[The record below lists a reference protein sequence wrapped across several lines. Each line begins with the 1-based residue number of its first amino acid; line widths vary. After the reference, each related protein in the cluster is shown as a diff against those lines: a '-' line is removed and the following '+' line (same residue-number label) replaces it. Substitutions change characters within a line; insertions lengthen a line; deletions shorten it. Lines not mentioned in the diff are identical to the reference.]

1 MMARNM
7 RDLSSPQ
14 PCSVSGSRKTGILN
28 FVDKNRRPFSALG
41 VFIALLFI
49 YTIASPDVFLNPLIY
64 KAVFTALPMSIVLTV
79 PLVFVITSGEIDLS
93 FGSVMGV
100 AGLAFAATIEAGRS
114 PWLALVLALGVGA
127 GVGFL
132 NGVIVTRI
140 GLSSLVSTLGMNFL
154 LRGLINMKTEGFGIS
169 VVQLQDTLFYNLFV
183 GHIGIL
189 PVQMIWASVFGVVG
203 ILVFNYHQFGAH
215 VCCTG
220 DNEMSAREMGINVR
234 AVRTLAFVYVGLAA
248 GIAAVLSVL
257 ISNTFWPSTG
267 DGLLLPVLAAV
278 FVGGT
283 PTWGGVGTVLGA
295 IIGAFI
301 VGFID
306 TGIVAAGLSAYYTR
320 FFYGLI
326 IILSLIGHKFNQ
338 PRYRY

>member
-1 MMARNM
+1 
-7 RDLSSPQ
+7 
-14 PCSVSGSRKTGILN
+14 
-28 FVDKNRRPFSALG
+28 
-41 VFIALLFI
+41 
-49 YTIASPDVFLNPLIY
+49 
-64 KAVFTALPMSIVLTV
+64 VLTV

-189 PVQMIWASVFGVVG
+189 PVQMI
-203 ILVFNYHQFGAH
+203 
-215 VCCTG
+215 
-220 DNEMSAREMGINVR
+220 
-234 AVRTLAFVYVGLAA
+234 
-248 GIAAVLSVL
+248 
-257 ISNTFWPSTG
+257 
-267 DGLLLPVLAAV
+267 
-278 FVGGT
+278 
-283 PTWGGVGTVLGA
+283 
-295 IIGAFI
+295 
-301 VGFID
+301 
-306 TGIVAAGLSAYYTR
+306 
-320 FFYGLI
+320 
-326 IILSLIGHKFNQ
+326 
-338 PRYRY
+338 